1 MNVGRFNPLPK
12 LEEVQSVPMRI
23 FAAAPLTAIT
33 DVIIYQH
40 GVTSVK
46 ENAYALALGQIG
58 AGAKATP
65 AKNVAVVVIDHPLH
79 GERGFAPDRQPG
91 LGDHLREPDP
101 YLNLSYLTVA
111 RDNPETERGGSAG
124 PASGGGAGQ

>member
-1 MNVGRFNPLPK
+1 MPSMNIGRFNPLPM

-23 FAAAPLTAIT
+23 FAAGPLANIT

-58 AGAKATP
+58 AGMQA
-65 AKNVAVVVIDHPLH
+65 
-79 GERGFAPDRQPG
+79 
-91 LGDHLREPDP
+91 
-101 YLNLSYLTVA
+101 A
-111 RDNPETERGGSAG
+111 RTWRWW
-124 PASGGGAGQ
+124 